1 MKTEA
6 LKSIPACLLAG
17 KDTASA
23 QMRIVLSM
31 LHLFKENHSGDTE
44 EGNMMRIGAVL
55 AAAGLSSRMEEY
67 KPMLPFGGSTIAGHI
82 VGVLKGMGIRP
93 VIVVTGYRAEELE
106 RHLSHAGVRFV
117 RNERYKE
124 TEMFDSI
131 KLGLTEA
138 AADCDKI
145 MLMPIDTPAIKPE
158 TIRRVMAVDAEV
170 VRTMCKGEPGHPVL
184 LSAGAVK
191 AVCAYNGT
199 RGLRGA
205 IEETGLSITNLE
217 VEDEGIY
224 RDVDTP
230 EEYLELLQ
238 WNYGRGEV
246 YPVRPFV
253 QVGLE
258 AGERFFGPGVCG
270 LLELIDQT
278 GSIQEACLK
287 MELSYSKGSRMIKA
301 IDRQLGF
308 PAVQR
313 WTGGSGGGGS
323 VLTEKG
329 RQLVKNY
336 RDMVREI
343 EGYTEKAFQEFFQ
356 NNFHLCG

>member
-1 MKTEA
+1 MKKT
-6 LKSIPACLLAG
+6 
-17 KDTASA
+17 
-23 QMRIVLSM
+23 
-31 LHLFKENHSGDTE
+31 
-44 EGNMMRIGAVL
+44 GAVL
-55 AAAGLSSRMEEY
+55 VAAGLSSRMKDF
-67 KPMLPFGGSTIAGHI
+67 KPMLPFGGSTIAGHLVAI
-82 VGVLKGMGIRP
+82 LKGMGISP

-106 RHLSHAGVRFV
+106 RHLSHACVRFV

-138 AADCDKI
+138 EADCDKI
-145 MLMPIDTPAIKPE
+145 MLMPIDTPAIKPD
-158 TIRRVMAVDAEV
+158 TIRQVMMIDAGI
-170 VRTMCKGEPGHPVL
+170 VRTVCRGEPGHPVL
-184 LSAGAVK
+184 ISAGMVRT
-191 AVCAYNGT
+191 VCAYEGN

-205 IEETGLSITNLE
+205 IEESGIPITNLE

-230 EEYLELLQ
+230 EEYRELLQ
-238 WNYGRGEV
+238 WNYGRGEC

-258 AGERFFGPGVCG
+258 AGERFFGPGVCE
-270 LLELIDQT
+270 LLELINET
-278 GSIQEACLK
+278 GSIQDACLR
-287 MELSYSKGSRMIKA
+287 MNLSYSKGSRMIKD

-313 WTGGSGGGGS
+313 WTGGNGGGGS

-329 RQLVKNY
+329 RLLVRNY
-336 RDMVREI
+336 RDMVQGI
-343 EGYTEKAFQEFFQ
+343 EEYTEKVFQEFFQ
-356 NNFHLCG
+356 NNFYEDK